1 MDAAVFTH
9 VALVTSLGHDAATTA
24 AAARAGIVRAS
35 TLPYLVD
42 NVETKEPEP
51 VTGHAVS
58 GLAVGFE
65 GRARLLRLAEL
76 ALDDLLQHVSL
87 ATLRSAHWLIAL
99 PAPLPTTPP
108 PDLSDPESPPPPP
121 PAVGPPRLEV
131 VQMHRLIEQRLGAPV
146 PAAHVLSFAGRT
158 GVIRALGH
166 ARRLCAQGEVCVV
179 GTTDTLVD
187 PDVLATLHAHGR
199 LQVGGV
205 GLVPGEASAFVV
217 VERGGG
223 RPADVLG
230 RMGAGALAHEPGH
243 LYSGQPALG
252 QGLAA
257 AAAQL
262 PSREPVW
269 PLSDCNGEPF
279 RSSEWGHAAVR
290 DDVLRTSLDL
300 ATYPA
305 TAVGDTGAASTA
317 VGLGLALRAFARG
330 YAPRPTALLLAADAL
345 GGRGVLTIHAP

>member
-1 MDAAVFTH
+1 
-9 VALVTSLGHDAATTA
+9 
-24 AAARAGIVRAS
+24 
-35 TLPYLVD
+35 
-42 NVETKEPEP
+42 
-51 VTGHAVS
+51 
-58 GLAVGFE
+58 
-65 GRARLLRLAEL
+65 
-76 ALDDLLQHVSL
+76 
-87 ATLRSAHWLIAL
+87 
-99 PAPLPTTPP
+99 
-108 PDLSDPESPPPPP
+108 
-121 PAVGPPRLEV
+121 
-131 VQMHRLIEQRLGAPV
+131 MHRLIEQRLGAPV

-230 RMGAGALAHEPGH
+230 RMGEGALAHESGH